1 MAGFLSRG
9 TMKPPLGA
17 QVNPD
22 HPFSVGFHWGLL
34 FNEGM
39 STPKAMPGSIVMTT
53 VVTGAPV
60 WAGNLQGRAYQF
72 PTLNDYIGFTP
83 ITSIAGVDAIATTTA
98 VTILVVRKK
107 LDTTARS
114 SSLFGFNAGSTAV
127 NVNAHVP
134 YNDGVTYWDF
144 GGTSAPNRLSVAGL
158 SFSATTPERWVFPAG
173 PQGSSIWQNGIK
185 VASQSTAVTRTN
197 GNFGFELN
205 HAQGGADL
213 VEFNF
218 FQVINQQWSD
228 DLCRW
233 WSAEPYAHLYT
244 ETARTYA
251 FLAGGGLNPATTTGR
266 LGLLGVG

>member
-1 MAGFLSRG
+1 
-9 TMKPPLGA
+9 MKPLRGWA
-17 QVNPD
+17 QINPD
-22 HPFSVGFHWGLL
+22 HPFSAGFHWGVL
-34 FNEGM
+34 FNDGV
-39 STPKAMPGSIVMTT
+39 STPLLMPGSIVMTT
-53 VVTGAPV
+53 VVHGAPA
-60 WAGNLQGRAYQF
+60 WTSNREGRAYQF

-83 ITSIAGVDAIATTTA
+83 PAVIAGVDAIGTTTA
-98 VTILVVRKK
+98 VTILVVRRK

-114 SSLFGFNAGSTAV
+114 SSLFGFNAGSTAQ

-173 PQGSSIWQNGIK
+173 PQGSSIWQNGVK
-185 VASQSTAVTRTN
+185 VASQSTAVTRTANAN
-197 GNFGFELN
+197 GGFELN

-218 FQVINQQWSD
+218 FQVIDRQWSD
-228 DLCRW
+228 DLCQW

-251 FLAGGGLNPATTTGR
+251 FLAGGGLNPAATTGR
-266 LGLLGVG
+266 LGVLGVG